1 MMYFVLSFITVI
13 ILTLVAA
20 QDFRERMIYSFPVL
34 ILTVIWMI
42 YSNIFLLGKD
52 EIRCFRLGNYG
63 CSVYG
68 I

>member
-34 ILTVIWMI
+34 ILTVIWLSLI
-42 YSNIFLLGKD
+42 HI
-52 EIRCFRLGNYG
+52 
-63 CSVYG
+63 
-68 I
+68 